1 VRITDRARFAL
12 LTTALAAVLGCQSA
26 EKPLDV
32 LGGLPPFSLI
42 ERSGR
47 KVTAQE
53 MVGHVWVANFIF
65 TKCPDFCPA
74 LTGRFAQ
81 LQTRLAGGSDPIRL
95 VSITVDPVHDTPE
108 VLREY
113 ADRAKAG
120 EHWLFLTGPSVRVGT
135 LLRDGF
141 KVAFADNGP
150 ADSPITHSDR
160 FVLVD
165 RKLQIRGYYHGQDQA
180 DVDRLARDAIALRD
194 APPG

>member
-1 VRITDRARFAL
+1 VPITDRTRFAL
-12 LTTALAAVLGCQSA
+12 LTTALVAVLGCQRA
-26 EKPLDV
+26 EKSLDV
-32 LGGLPPFSLI
+32 LGGLPAFSLV
-42 ERSGR
+42 ERAGR

-53 MVGHVWVANFIF
+53 MAGHVWVANFIF
-65 TKCPDFCPA
+65 TKCPDFCPT

-81 LQTRLAGGSDPIRL
+81 LQTRLAGGSDPILL

-113 ADRAKAG
+113 AERAKAG
-120 EHWLFLTGPSVRVGT
+120 DNWLFLTGSPMRVSA
-135 LLRDGF
+135 LLRGGF
-141 KVAFADNGP
+141 KVAFADDGP

-180 DVDRLARDAIALRD
+180 DVDRLARDAITLRD